1 MSSLKFNHDDDEEKL
16 MAKALY
22 VGKVEE
28 EDDDSEVDLW
38 GNAYKDGHD
47 FIRRQIKERNK
58 IPAISTAHNI
68 PNQKKAVAKSSGGL
82 SRSKVSLPPG
92 CFPCPA
98 WQKDQVKE
106 FSNIRL
112 QLSQHMSLIKAS
124 KEQAVKIPDKRN
136 EALWCHLC
144 FGSNIWKLVEE
155 TKEEESD
162 NELVKGGGP
171 GGVKEVVEGQ
181 KPGGVKE
188 VVEGQKP
195 LLSMISCMPNHYV
208 EAVLEFQVS
217 WLRKVGWFSSLGPWL
232 YALLAR
238 LEKPLTPDTSSL
250 IRSLALQAAR
260 ERARMAASRT
270 DTEGASSTEGT
281 ERASRTEGTEGH
293 PGIAACNLFVCL
305 ISQYFGQGDLADR
318 EEEEN

>member
-68 PNQKKAVAKSSGGL
+68 PNQKKPVAKSSGGL

-92 CFPCPA
+92 CCPCPA

-112 QLSQHMSLIKAS
+112 KLSQHMTLIKAS

-162 NELVKGGGP
+162 NELVKGG
-171 GGVKEVVEGQ
+171 E
-181 KPGGVKE
+181 VKE

-195 LLSMISCMPNHYV
+195 LLSVISCMPNHYV

-260 ERARMAASRT
+260 ERARMAATSK
-270 DTEGASSTEGT
+270 DTEGASSKDTEG
-281 ERASRTEGTEGH
+281 ASNTEGH

-318 EEEEN
+318 EEEEEN